1 METGEEVSC
10 CLFVAGGDGAELLDG
25 IEEALGEIALGIEC
39 EIAGTLDLAI
49 GFWRD
54 DGFDGPHFESR
65 DEAAA
70 VISLVGDHGLRLD
83 LGGQFFS
90 LRDIVSLSAG
100 QTDRERIAQGI
111 DDGVDFRR
119 QSAAR
124 AADGLIF
131 APFLSAPALC

>member
-1 METGEEVSC
+1 
-10 CLFVAGGDGAELLDG
+10 
-25 IEEALGEIALGIEC
+25 
-39 EIAGTLDLAI
+39 
-49 GFWRD
+49 
-54 DGFDGPHFESR
+54 
-65 DEAAA
+65 
-70 VISLVGDHGLRLD
+70 LRLD